1 MSVSTKDL
9 QLSIFHYF
17 SFNLH
22 STMNPSGGWRCTFI
36 VMQQVHMVFVIHSNV
51 PLHSRWQISYHQLA
65 TNQRP
70 RDTSDIVHL
79 AACMVQASLTGGQS
93 LLPLVDNTN
102 TTFLHSRFGWLVQQQ
117 VTIYKLRSTPPSIL
131 HCTKVKS
138 ARFHFPPA
146 ISTPIRERQYEQY
159 RSIIISLSAVAVKEE
174 RVHTTLVKL
183 VQDGSLIL
191 SYSSLHQM
199 PKMLTA

>member
-1 MSVSTKDL
+1 MYDCQVAVSESGESLRVTISKHTALRAKHLLVVLFWCKSTNIWSVFVSMSVSTKDL
-9 QLSIFHYF
+9 QLSNF

-22 STMNPSGGWRCTFI
+22 STMNPSAGWRCTFI
-36 VMQQVHMVFVIHSNV
+36 VMQQVHMVFVIHINV
-51 PLHSRWQISYHQLA
+51 PLHSRWQTSYHQLA

-102 TTFLHSRFGWLVQQQ
+102 TTCSHSRFGWLVHQQ

-138 ARFHFPPA
+138 AHFHFPPA
-146 ISTPIRERQYEQY
+146 ISTPIRERQYEQC
-159 RSIIISLSAVAVKEE
+159 I
-174 RVHTTLVKL
+174 
-183 VQDGSLIL
+183 
-191 SYSSLHQM
+191 
-199 PKMLTA
+199 

>member
-1 MSVSTKDL
+1 MLRAKHLLVVLFWCKGTNIWSVFVSMSVSTKDL

-102 TTFLHSRFGWLVQQQ
+102 TTFLHSRFWLASTAAGNNLQIEKYTPQHSTLPPKSRVPAS
-117 VTIYKLRSTPPSIL
+117 TFHLRFQPQSEKDNMNSIDQL
-131 HCTKVKS
+131 
-138 ARFHFPPA
+138 
-146 ISTPIRERQYEQY
+146 
-159 RSIIISLSAVAVKEE
+159 
-174 RVHTTLVKL
+174 
-183 VQDGSLIL
+183 
-191 SYSSLHQM
+191 
-199 PKMLTA
+199 